1 MLGGRERPRT
11 HLVGVGAHARDHLVL
26 DRGEALGE
34 ARAVAVIDAQ
44 QVVEHEH
51 LAVGGGTGADADD
64 RDLHALHDRVGDRR
78 GDGLEHDREAAG
90 VLQVE
95 GVAGDVERALC
106 RAPLGAVAAQRGRR
120 LGRQAHVALD
130 RDPGVD
136 DGAGAL
142 HGHAAAFELDRVDA
156 RLLDEAL
163 GGGDRLRIGGL
174 VGAEGQVGDQERR
187 LQPAAHGA
195 RQHDHLVHR
204 HGHGGVIAEH
214 GHGARVAD
222 QHHVDAGGL
231 GHLGRG
237 EVVGGDHDD
246 GLAALALVGQAGSV
260 TGRRSSAG
268 VSGVLGAVDIKLPPE
283 SGASLRRH
291 RRRGCGCRGRRGRR
305 AARSGRSRSRRRTR
319 RR

>member
-1 MLGGRERPRT
+1 MT
-11 HLVGVGAHARDHLVL
+11 SSGALR
-26 DRGEALGE
+26 
-34 ARAVAVIDAQ
+34 RAA
-44 QVVEHEH
+44 
-51 LAVGGGTGADADD
+51 
-64 RDLHALHDRVGDRR
+64 
-78 GDGLEHDREAAG
+78 
-90 VLQVE
+90 
-95 GVAGDVERALC
+95 
-106 RAPLGAVAAQRGRR
+106 LGAVAAERGRR
-120 LGRQAHVALD
+120 LGRQADVALD

-136 DGAGAL
+136 DRAGAL

-163 GGGDRLRIGGL
+163 GGGDRLRVGGL

-246 GLAALALVGQAGSV
+246 GLAALALVGQRRERDRQAVVGGGVGGLGS
-260 TGRRSSAG
+260 GGHQAA
-268 VSGVLGAVDIKLPPE
+268 SGVRSVASVGIDVEDAVAAVDVDDARLVAVELALVVGRVGDDDHGVAAVDEPRGGAVDHDLARPPRPRDRVGLE
-283 SGASLRRH
+283 AGAVVDVHDVHLLVA
-291 RRRGCGCRGRRGRR
+291 RGRPRPRAGPGRW
-305 AARSGRSRSRRRTR
+305 
-319 RR
+319 